1 MRRCEIVMYWIRYLY
16 GTAALLTG
24 GVAIFREGVWLG
36 LAGMIAPL
44 LALTAGG
51 GITLAFRYTEQPVR
65 GAIVMGMIFLAVAL
79 YWVHSIGWH
88 FQLWGIHLSGMVWC
102 LIGFGIGLLYGS
114 EEGWLPVVD
123 APE

>member
-1 MRRCEIVMYWIRYLY
+1 MMHWIRYLY
-16 GTAALLTG
+16 GTATLITG
-24 GVAIFREGVWLG
+24 IVAVFREGVWLG

-51 GITLAFRYTEQPVR
+51 GITLAFRNPEQPVR
-65 GAIVMGMIFLAVAL
+65 GTMVVGMIFLAAAL

-88 FQLWGIHLSGMVWC
+88 FQLWSINLSGFVWC

-114 EEGWLPVVD
+114 EKGRLPVR
-123 APE
+123 